1 MPPPTL
7 CTAEPALPEPMI
19 QILLRLAQ
27 TVPGTEQAEAMEMK
41 LLCTERIGGYRP
53 RETGKRLPGKQAEW
67 KREVG
72 AGLTDHLRASK
83 GSGRKVRTKRTQQF

>member
-7 CTAEPALPEPMI
+7 CAAEPALPERLI

-27 TVPGTEQAEAMEMK
+27 TVLGTERAEAMEMK
-41 LLCTERIGGYRP
+41 LLCTERIGGDRP
-53 RETGKRLPGKQAEW
+53 RETGKSLPGKQAEW

-72 AGLTDHLRASK
+72 AGLTDHLGASR
-83 GSGRKVRTKRTQQF
+83 GSGRKVRTRCPQQF